1 MLMMVSGVR
10 RGYGTS
16 KAGKAFDMTQLF
28 VQTPIVDAN
37 YSISKQE
44 AYGFEQTALDAAQ
57 SMVQQMKLAQIKLPC
72 MMDLEIGHELRFGK
86 MQSIVIGYKLVANS
100 TTGEVHGKN

>member
-1 MLMMVSGVR
+1 MLMMVQGIR
-10 RGYGTS
+10 RNYGTS
-16 KAGKAFDMTQLF
+16 KAGKPFDMTQII
-28 VQTPIVDAN
+28 VQQPLNDAD
-37 YSISKQE
+37 YATSKSE
-44 AYGFEQTALDAAQ
+44 AYGFESVPLDAAQ

-86 MQSIVIGYKLVANS
+86 MQSIVIGYKLVANP